1 MRFRLRD
8 VSAVDGETSSGD
20 ESCFFRREISDQA
33 GHVRYVAHPLQGNER
48 LNQGDA
54 SGIHV
59 GGCGTGLD
67 IVDCNG
73 AWCEIDRGAANK
85 SCKRRLRHRIYACS
99 WKGGSDS
106 RVASDRDDAATV
118 LHVPRSGLDTN
129 EGGPHVDRQHLVEVL
144 KREKDGR
151 GGVLLENIVVWEV
164 IQ

>member
-1 MRFRLRD
+1 MRLRLRD

-20 ESCFFRREISDQA
+20 ESCFFRRQMKGHQTSAGCGDQ
-33 GHVRYVAHPLQGNER
+33 PLQGNER
-48 LNQGDA
+48 LNQVDA

-59 GGCGTGLD
+59 GGCGTRLD

-106 RVASDRDDAATV
+106 RIASDR
-118 LHVPRSGLDTN
+118 
-129 EGGPHVDRQHLVEVL
+129 
-144 KREKDGR
+144 
-151 GGVLLENIVVWEV
+151 
-164 IQ
+164 